1 VSEQREKL
9 DGIEVMPRFVANSPF
24 AVKLGIEVVELSVD
38 IANTA
43 GRLVA
48 KALATYRFQLAPA
61 SS

>member
-1 VSEQREKL
+1 VSEQSEKL
-9 DGIEVMPRFVANSPF
+9 GSIEVIHRFVSNSPF

-43 GRLVA
+43 GRPVA
-48 KALATYRFQLAPA
+48 KALATYRFQLAAA